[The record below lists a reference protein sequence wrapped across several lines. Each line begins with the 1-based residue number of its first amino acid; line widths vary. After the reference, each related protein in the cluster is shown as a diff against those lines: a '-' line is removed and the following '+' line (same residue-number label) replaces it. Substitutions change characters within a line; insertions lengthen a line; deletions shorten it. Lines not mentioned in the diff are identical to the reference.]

1 MSDLDR
7 LKFLKNKLQFLGYK
21 NGLEKVSLNK
31 SYDPVIKEL
40 QKVSNY
46 KMPKLEP
53 LSLDEIKNDA
63 IKFYEK
69 YFDVH
74 DIYYINEQLLNE
86 NRFNPNNCFKLE
98 DAIKLS
104 KDYYSL
110 AKSISPFSLP
120 IELVDGDAMTGEIR
134 KPLIV
139 ISNEDYVNNTLSS
152 EKRII
157 PFSKVLMGRDLT
169 KLSSATYI
177 HELAH
182 AEQESVPGYTD
193 SILNKEVISIFLE
206 KIAALE
212 LDPTGELLKI
222 SERRRFADLLDTFR
236 LLKLNEFTHT
246 LSPEELLNNSI
257 YIHST
262 LLAEKLFDLYLE
274 ERKQKKEINIFII
287 FKMFLMVKFKLKNC

>member
-1 MSDLDR
+1 M
-7 LKFLKNKLQFLGYK
+7 
-21 NGLEKVSLNK
+21 
-31 SYDPVIKEL
+31 
-40 QKVSNY
+40 
-46 KMPKLEP
+46 EP

-157 PFSKVLMGRDLT
+157 PFFKVLMGRDLT
-169 KLSSATYI
+169 N
-177 HELAH
+177 
-182 AEQESVPGYTD
+182 

-222 SERRRFADLLDTFR
+222 SERR
-236 LLKLNEFTHT
+236 
-246 LSPEELLNNSI
+246 
-257 YIHST
+257 
-262 LLAEKLFDLYLE
+262 
-274 ERKQKKEINIFII
+274 
-287 FKMFLMVKFKLKNC
+287 